1 LPNRAR
7 PIRDSRRRLPAVG
20 VFARAPQPGRAKTR
34 LVPVLG
40 RQGAADF
47 QAALLTDTI
56 RKVETLSKI
65 AARWLFGA
73 GGSLRVRGLARGWKA
88 ARQRGRDLGT
98 RLDRAFRQLLALHP
112 AAVVIGTD
120 SPLLEPRTL
129 REALRELRA
138 CDAVL
143 GPCPDGGFYLIGLRC
158 LPRGLFRGVRW
169 SSRFAFRDVL
179 TSLSAH
185 GLITSVLPPLADVDR
200 PADLLVLAQRFFLL
214 PAACRLAPA
223 TWDFVKGRMPTT

>member
-1 LPNRAR
+1 M
-7 PIRDSRRRLPAVG
+7 
-20 VFARAPQPGRAKTR
+20 
-34 LVPVLG
+34 PVLG

-47 QAALLTDTI
+47 QGALLTDTI
-56 RKVETLSKI
+56 RKVEAVSKI
-65 AARWLFGA
+65 AARWLFGT
-73 GGSLRVRGLARGWKA
+73 GGSFGARRLTRGWKV

-120 SPLLEPRTL
+120 SPLLETRTL

-143 GPCPDGGFYLIGLRC
+143 GPCPDGGFYLIGLRR
-158 LPRGLFRGVRW
+158 LPRGLFGGVRW
-169 SSRFAFRDVL
+169 GSRFAFRDVL
-179 TSLSAH
+179 TGLSAH

-200 PADLLVLAQRFFLL
+200 PADLLVLAQRFFLF

-223 TWDFVKGRMPTT
+223 TWDFIKGRMPTT

>member
-1 LPNRAR
+1 MPNRSRA
-7 PIRDSRRRLPAVG
+7 IRNSGRRLPVVA

-40 RQGAADF
+40 PQGAADF

-56 RKVETLSKI
+56 HKVETLSKI
-65 AARWLFGA
+65 AARWLFRTGGA
-73 GGSLRVRGLARGWKA
+73 FPARHLPRGWNIV
-88 ARQRGRDLGT
+88 RQQGRDLGE
-98 RLDRAFRQLLALHP
+98 RLERAFRRLLAAHS

-120 SPLLEPRTL
+120 SPLLPARVV
-129 REALRELRA
+129 REALSELRA

-179 TSLSAH
+179 GSLSSH
-185 GLITSVLPPLADVDR
+185 GLIASVLSPLADVDR
-200 PADLLVLAQRFFLL
+200 LADLLGLAQQFFYV
-214 PAACRLAPA
+214 PAPRRRAPA
-223 TWDFVKGRMPTT
+223 TWGFVKGRMPTT